1 MELLV
6 FTIIQATFNFKFTAS
21 LYFIVTSWLNDCE
34 DMKLVVPT
42 HVVFVLL
49 IPQYNPCISIYIIS
63 SVLYI
68 YTETINN
75 KIIKSSH
82 KENFISTNIADELK
96 VQSPKSPHFHL
107 KPELHKKGIPGRPAI
122 TSVNCNTCKISEYLD
137 YHLQTILKEV
147 PFYHKDKKSLNVKSL
162 YTSISDVQG
171 LTKL

>member
-42 HVVFVLL
+42 HVIFVLL

-82 KENFISTNIADELK
+82 KENFLSTNIADELK

-122 TSVNCNTCKISEYLD
+122 TSVNWNTCKISEYLD

-162 YTSISDVQG
+162 
-171 LTKL
+171 